1 MTDRPAWAKW
11 VTRISLAVAL
21 VALVF
26 TIRDVG
32 LRTLGGY
39 LRRIGWWWFLVVA
52 LEVLNTTLHSTALRA
67 FAAPDKLRLRSA
79 MLAQLAGRAVNAV
92 TPSGN
97 LGELVKMSVLT
108 EVVNPS
114 RAVATVLLYNVV
126 SFTIELGIVAIAAPF
141 FALLVPMPTGLRW
154 LFLGLGVVCFVI
166 SIGLYLLVRRGML
179 ASVAR
184 AGVKLRLLST
194 ARYEK
199 WQEKLQGVDDKLRL
213 VAGTS
218 KRERAIGIGAL
229 LLSRI
234 SALVLSMVIL
244 YAVGKSISIG
254 FIAAWTVGSFPIYLA
269 STLVPMGL
277 GVSEGG
283 YYGLFRSLG
292 YNPAAGVTLVIAR
305 RCITIMYAA
314 IGLVLVSTSETVKR
328 VKAKQA
334 EKVVAPVATRGG
346 ALASL
351 PIHPVPA
358 AAPKEPD

>member
-1 MTDRPAWAKW
+1 MTERPTWATW
-11 VTRISLAVAL
+11 VTRISLAVAI

-26 TIRDVG
+26 TVRDVG
-32 LRTLGGY
+32 LRTIGGY
-39 LRRIGWWWFLVVA
+39 MTRIGWWWIAVLA
-52 LEVLNTTLHSTALRA
+52 LEVINTTLHSTALRA

-126 SFTIELGIVAIAAPF
+126 SITIELGIVAVAAPF
-141 FALLVPMPTGLRW
+141 FALLVPMPTGVRW
-154 LFLGLGVVCFVI
+154 LFIGFGIVCLAI

-184 AGVKLRLLST
+184 AGVKLHLLT
-194 ARYEK
+194 AARYPK
-199 WQEKLQGVDDKLRL
+199 WEGKLRGVDDKLRL

-218 KRERAIGIGAL
+218 KRVRAIGIVAL

-234 SALVLSMVIL
+234 SALVLSMLIVHAI
-244 YAVGKSISIG
+244 GKSISIG
-254 FIAAWTVGSFPIYLA
+254 FIAAWTVGSFPIYLSSA
-269 STLVPMGL
+269 LVPMGL

-283 YYGLFRSLG
+283 YYGLFRTLG
-292 YNPAAGVTLVIAR
+292 YNPAVAVTVVIAR
-305 RCITIMYAA
+305 RCITILYAA
-314 IGLVLVSTSETVKR
+314 IGLVLVTTSETVQR
-328 VKAKQA
+328 VRANQA
-334 EKVVAPVATRGG
+334 VKVEK
-346 ALASL
+346 
-351 PIHPVPA
+351 A
-358 AAPKEPD
+358 AAPALATPLPIVPLAVVDESE

>member
-1 MTDRPAWAKW
+1 MSDRPRWATW
-11 VTRISLAVAL
+11 VTRISLAVAI

-32 LRTLGGY
+32 LRTLGEY
-39 LRRIGWWWFLVVA
+39 LRRIGWWWIAIVA

-67 FAAPDKLRLRSA
+67 FAAPDKLGMPSA

-141 FALLVPMPTGLRW
+141 FALLVPMPAGLRW
-154 LFLGLGVVCFVI
+154 LFLGLGVVCLAI
-166 SIGLYLLVRRGML
+166 SVGLYLLVRRGML

-184 AGVKLRLLST
+184 AGVRLRLLST
-194 ARYEK
+194 ARYQK
-199 WQEKLQGVDDKLRL
+199 WEEKLRGVDDKLRL

-218 KRERAIGIGAL
+218 KRERAIGITAL
-229 LLSRI
+229 LVSRI
-234 SALVLSMVIL
+234 SAIVLSMLIVHAI
-244 YAVGKSISIG
+244 GKSISIG
-254 FIAAWTVGSFPIYLA
+254 FIAAWTVGSFPIYLSSA
-269 STLVPMGL
+269 LVPMGL

-283 YYGLFRSLG
+283 YYGLFRTLG
-292 YNPAAGVTLVIAR
+292 YNPAVAVTVVIAR

-328 VKAKQA
+328 VRAKQA
-334 EKVVAPVATRGG
+334 EKAAAP
-346 ALASL
+346 
-351 PIHPVPA
+351 PVPA
-358 AAPKEPD
+358 MPLPIVPLAVKGESE

>member
-1 MTDRPAWAKW
+1 MSERPTWAKW
-11 VTRISLAVAL
+11 VTRISLAVAI

-32 LRTLGGY
+32 VRTLGGY
-39 LRRIGWWWFLVVA
+39 LRRIGWWWIAVVA

-126 SFTIELGIVAIAAPF
+126 SFTIELGIVAAAAPF
-141 FALLVPMPTGLRW
+141 FALLVPMPAGLRW
-154 LFLGLGVVCFVI
+154 LFIGLGLVCFVL

-184 AGVKLRLLST
+184 AGVKIRLLSPV
-194 ARYEK
+194 RYEK
-199 WQEKLQGVDDKLRL
+199 WEAKLSGVDDKLRL

-218 KRERAIGIGAL
+218 KRERAIGISAL

-234 SALVLSMVIL
+234 SAIVLSMVIL

-314 IGLVLVSTSETVKR
+314 IGLVLVSTSETVQR
-328 VKAKQA
+328 VRAKQA
-334 EKVVAPVATRGG
+334 QKVEPTAAPRPG
-346 ALASL
+346 SPL
-351 PIHPVPA
+351 PIVPLA
-358 AAPKEPD
+358 VADESE